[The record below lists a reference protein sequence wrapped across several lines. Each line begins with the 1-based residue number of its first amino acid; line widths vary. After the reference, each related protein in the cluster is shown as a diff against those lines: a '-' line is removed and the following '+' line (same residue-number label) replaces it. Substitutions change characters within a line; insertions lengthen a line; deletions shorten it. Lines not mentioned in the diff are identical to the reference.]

1 MQKIRNF
8 FLLEQNNL
16 FHLSF
21 SLSLSLLDATFVC
34 FFSSRPST
42 AKVKKRS
49 IFFGHQAL
57 QGTKATAVFQG
68 DEVERER
75 EREKER
81 ERNLKKREQATN
93 KNDSSASRSTVA
105 TKKQNRRVISED
117 GSPLARSSQME
128 AIASFKMR
136 ER

>member
-75 EREKER
+75 ERERK
-81 ERNLKKREQATN
+81 
-93 KNDSSASRSTVA
+93 
-105 TKKQNRRVISED
+105 SEN
-117 GSPLARSSQME
+117 E
-128 AIASFKMR
+128 I
-136 ER
+136 